1 MEEPL
6 LNPETLEER
15 AQRGW
20 VRNEASPLAR
30 GPLAPVGHVTC
41 ELRSDRSPQS

>member
-20 VRNEASPLAR
+20 VRNEASAR